1 MDSFCFISMRADSDF
16 QKCEVKMDPRSE
28 TTKSGMPCRWIICL
42 RNMLVNLGAS
52 VDFRQGVKCD
62 IFVNRSIKT
71 RIESKP
77 FDGGKSVMKS
87 QETDFQGPEGT
98 GSGDNSP
105 CLA

>member
-1 MDSFCFISMRADSDF
+1 MRADSDF

-28 TTKSGMPCRWIICL
+28 TTESGMPCRWIICL

-98 GSGDNSP
+98 GSGDNSL